1 MTGVAPGYKQE
12 DEAMLSKTG
21 VAITWKTLFYGVV
34 GVLACIGAFSIV
46 QAQQR
51 GNRPAALTAA
61 DRLEIQELLH
71 RYMFVLDSCPDHG
84 NGYEYADLYTEDG
97 EFHSQDIQFGMK
109 VNGRKALAELAAGA
123 TDGSCGPIR
132 RRGATN
138 QVHLNLAPIL
148 EPSAEGA
155 RGISYLLMIDGPRG
169 DLLER
174 LSTWDVYAKTQKAG
188 ASSRGCTSVAARSA
202 SRPICRRL
210 SGLWGREPTAAG
222 GRSLVGRVTT
232 RGPVAGDPLK
242 WLMSS
247 QTR

>member
-1 MTGVAPGYKQE
+1 
-12 DEAMLSKTG
+12 MLSKTG
-21 VAITWKTLFYGVV
+21 VVITWKTLFRGVV
-34 GVLACIGAFSIV
+34 GVLACIGAFAIV

-51 GNRPAALTAA
+51 GNRAAALTPA

-155 RGISYLLMIDGPRG
+155 RGISYLLMIDGPAHEIYWNG
-169 DLLER
+169 
-174 LSTWDVYAKTQKAG
+174 WYQDVYAKTPKGWRFKSRLHVGGG
-188 ASSRGCTSVAARSA
+188 AVGVAADLSA
-202 SRPICRRL
+202 AR
-210 SGLWGREPTAAG
+210 GLWEREPTAAG
-222 GRSLVGRVTT
+222 SRALVGKGEVRAE
-232 RGPVAGDPLK
+232 PMAGDPLK

-247 QTR
+247 QAR